1 MQIDSMRISIIRK
14 GHFNAAHRLFNP
26 DWSEEKNKQI
36 FGICSNPNFHGHN
49 YEMDVKISGELDPE
63 SGILM
68 DLKVLK
74 EVIEKNVE
82 QRYDHKNLN
91 MDCPEFVNKIPTAE
105 NICIE
110 IHRILKSVLP
120 DHLDVHIRL
129 SETPRKFVEYPA

>member
-1 MQIDSMRISIIRK
+1 MRISIIRK

-36 FGICSNPNFHGHN
+36 FGICSNPNFHSHN

-129 SETPRKFVEYPA
+129 SETPRNFVEYPA

>member
-1 MQIDSMRISIIRK
+1 MRISIFRK

-26 DWSEEKNKQI
+26 EWSEEKNKEI

-49 YEMDVKISGELDPE
+49 YELEVKISGELDKE

-74 EVIEKNVE
+74 EIIHDHVE
-82 QRYDHKNLN
+82 LRYDHKNLN
-91 MDCPEFVNKIPTAE
+91 VDLEEFQSKIPTAE

-110 IHRILKSVLP
+110 IYNILRQQIKKE
-120 DHLDVHIRL
+120 LDLQIRL
-129 SETPRKFVEYPA
+129 YETARNFVEFPA